1 MSQPSAPAES
11 PATERLIGKLSAD
24 LEPVRRLRAPA
35 LRAALWLAIV
45 FTLIGLALWLFADWR
60 AFLVRMAVP
69 RRALE
74 CAATALTGITAVL
87 AAFVSSVPGR
97 SRWWAA
103 LPAPPF
109 ALWLAASGAGCL
121 QNGWS
126 LHGPGGFLGDSPHCF
141 LFIVA
146 VSVPL
151 AIALFWVLRR
161 ARPLA
166 PLRVAALATLGVAG
180 LAAFVLE
187 FFHPFDVTVIDL
199 ALHLAA
205 VAFIMLAGISAR
217 HWALPL

>member
-1 MSQPSAPAES
+1 MQPDIEADALK
-11 PATERLIGKLSAD
+11 TERLIGRLSAD
-24 LEPVRRLRAPA
+24 LEPVRRLRAPP

-45 FTLIGLALWLFADWR
+45 FALIALALWLFADWG
-60 AFLVRMAVP
+60 AFLSRMALP

-109 ALWLAASGAGCL
+109 ALWLAAGGLGCL

-126 LHGPGGFLGDSPHCF
+126 LHGPGGFLGDSSHCF
-141 LFIVA
+141 VFIVA

-151 AIALFWVLRR
+151 AIALFWMLRQ
-161 ARPLA
+161 ARPIA
-166 PLRVAALATLGVAG
+166 PLRVAALGTLGVAG

-205 VAFIMLAGISAR
+205 VALVMLAGITVR
-217 HWALPL
+217 QWVLPL

>member
-1 MSQPSAPAES
+1 MMQPLSEAE
-11 PATERLIGKLSAD
+11 PLTTERLIGKLSAD
-24 LEPVRRLRAPA
+24 LKPVRRLRPPP

-45 FTLIGLALWLFADWR
+45 FALIALAVWLFADWR
-60 AFLVRMAVP
+60 AFLARMAVP

-87 AAFVSSVPGR
+87 AAFVCSVPGR
-97 SRWWAA
+97 PRWWAV

-109 ALWLAASGAGCL
+109 ALWLAAGGLGCL
-121 QNGWS
+121 HNGWS
-126 LHGPGGFLGDSPHCF
+126 LHGPRGFMGDSPHCF
-141 LFIVA
+141 VFIIA

-161 ARPLA
+161 ARPIA

-205 VAFIMLAGISAR
+205 VALVMLAGVTVR
-217 HWALPL
+217 QWVLPL